1 MHSRVSSS
9 SDKNQIKKEKKA
21 VVSNVEELSKKL
33 TAFLCCFPSVFCSLS
48 LSVCLSGRWMPCR
61 QHTNSLTWFSEGV
74 FGLAVASQVSQLKWE
89 KQKTIW
95 GKWWSFDKLQIRFFF
110 FLSICW
116 KIKLGRVH
124 FHHFHLALVLVNRNC
139 LINYKTI
146 HSTFHRF
153 GSFRHSNAHAKIS
166 VSCSIIRIDEV
177 RSLQPHSTKCV
188 TSTLFYNCWQY
199 GAISN
204 ASGP

>member
-1 MHSRVSSS
+1 MLVVLQR
-9 SDKNQIKKEKKA
+9 KNQIKKEKKA

-110 FLSICW
+110 LVYLL
-116 KIKLGRVH
+116 KNKLR
-124 FHHFHLALVLVNRNC
+124 
-139 LINYKTI
+139 T
-146 HSTFHRF
+146 
-153 GSFRHSNAHAKIS
+153 GSFSPLSFSTRVGEPQLSYK
-166 VSCSIIRIDEV
+166 
-177 RSLQPHSTKCV
+177 LQDDT
-188 TSTLFYNCWQY
+188 FYF
-199 GAISN
+199 S
-204 ASGP
+204 